1 MSTTTELPQSAPP
14 RWVNVRL
21 PDDLAELLH
30 QLAFEKRTSK
40 TALVLDAIR
49 DTYQNK

>member
-1 MSTTTELPQSAPP
+1 MSTTTEAQPEAPP

-30 QLAFEKRTSK
+30 QLAYTERKSK

-49 DTYQNK
+49 ATYQK